1 MKLKNHVL
9 TISKQLENPD
19 LIEWADENE
28 QSAFDYLQDALDI
41 QYIVDSKKEYIGA
54 RILVAFG
61 GPNIWINTQSKQV
74 EGYWWQD
81 KYTASYRRDE
91 LGLDEACSELFN
103 C

>member
-1 MKLKNHVL
+1 MELKNHVL
-9 TISKQLENPD
+9 TIAKQLEHPH
-19 LIEWADENE
+19 LIDWADEDE

-41 QYIVDSKKEYIGA
+41 QYIVDSKKEYLGA

-61 GPNIWINTQSKQV
+61 GPNIWINTQFNQV
-74 EGYWWQD
+74 EGYWWNDKSTFSYQD
-81 KYTASYRRDE
+81 N